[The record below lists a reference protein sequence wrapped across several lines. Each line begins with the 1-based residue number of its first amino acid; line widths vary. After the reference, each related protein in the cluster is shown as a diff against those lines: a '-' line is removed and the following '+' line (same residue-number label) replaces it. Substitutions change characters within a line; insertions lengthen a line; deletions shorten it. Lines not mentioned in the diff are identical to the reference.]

1 MFALAEE
8 KGSQL
13 AVSDREAA
21 RRIGIGKTKL
31 RELLKSG
38 RIESARIGGRRVVI
52 VASIERF
59 LRESITP

>member
-1 MFALAEE
+1 MLPLAEE
-8 KGSQL
+8 KGSPL

-21 RRIGIGKTKL
+21 RLLGIGKTKL

-38 RIESARIGGRRVVI
+38 RIQSARIGGRLVVP